1 VVVATFNDFQWPY
14 CARLAPE
21 LEQVLEK
28 YPNQVKLVY
37 KNFPLRNHTFAMQA
51 AIAALA
57 AEKQGK
63 FWEFHDL
70 LFKNYNHLNE
80 QKVKEIAQQLNLDME
95 KFEKDRKD
103 PQIRAMIN
111 KDLAEGNR
119 VGVRG
124 TPTIFIN
131 GRLLRNRSMG
141 GFQESIEKALK
152 KQAQ

>member
-1 VVVATFNDFQWPY
+1 MPV
-14 CARLAPE
+14 

-28 YPNQVKLVY
+28 NPNQVKLVY
-37 KNFPLRNHTFAMQA
+37 KNFPLRNHKFAMPA

-70 LFKNYNHLNE
+70 LFKDYNRLNE

-103 PQIRAMIN
+103 PRIRAMIN
-111 KDLAEGNR
+111 RELSEGNR
-119 VGVRG
+119 AGVRG
-124 TPTIFIN
+124 TPTVFIN
-131 GRLLRNRSMG
+131 GRLLRNRNPA
-141 GFQESIEKALK
+141 GFQELIEKALK
-152 KQAQ
+152 KPVQ

>member
-1 VVVATFNDFQWPY
+1 VPV
-14 CARLAPE
+14 

-28 YPNQVKLVY
+28 NPNQVKLVF
-37 KNFPLRNHTFAMQA
+37 KNFPLRNHKFAMEA

-70 LFKNYNHLNE
+70 LFKDYNRLNE
-80 QKVKEIAQQLNLDME
+80 PKVKEIAQQLKLDME

-111 KDLAEGNR
+111 RDLAEGNR
-119 VGVRG
+119 AGVRG
-124 TPTIFIN
+124 TPTVFIN
-131 GRLLRNRSMG
+131 GRLLRNRSPA
-141 GFQESIEKALK
+141 GFQELIEKALQK
-152 KQAQ
+152 PGQ

>member
-1 VVVATFNDFQWPY
+1 VPV
-14 CARLAPE
+14 

-28 YPNQVKLVY
+28 YPNEVKLVF
-37 KNFPLRNHTFAMQA
+37 KNFPLRNHKSAMPA

-70 LFKNYNHLNE
+70 LFKNFNRLNAR
-80 QKVKEIAQQLNLDME
+80 KVKEIAQQLNLDME
-95 KFEKDRKD
+95 KFDKDQQD

-111 KDLAEGNR
+111 RDLSEGNR

-124 TPTIFIN
+124 TPAVFIN
-131 GRLLRNRSMG
+131 GRLLRNRSMT
-141 GFQESIEKALK
+141 GFQALIEKSLK
-152 KQAQ
+152 SRSSENRK

>member
-1 VVVATFNDFQWPY
+1 V
-14 CARLAPE
+14 PE

-28 YPNQVKLVY
+28 FPNQVKLVF
-37 KNFPLRNHTFAMQA
+37 KNFPLIRNHKFAMPA

-70 LFKNYNHLNE
+70 LFKDYSQLNE
-80 QKVKEIAQQLNLDME
+80 EKIKEIAQQLKLNMK

-103 PQIRAMIN
+103 PQIMAMIN
-111 KDLAEGNR
+111 RDIAEGNQ

-124 TPTIFIN
+124 TPTVFIN
-131 GRLLRNRSMG
+131 GRLLRNRSMA
-141 GFQESIEKALK
+141 GFQELIEKALK
-152 KQAQ
+152 KPVQ

>member
-1 VVVATFNDFQWPY
+1 
-14 CARLAPE
+14 
-21 LEQVLEK
+21 VLEK
-28 YPNQVKLVY
+28 YPDQVKLVF
-37 KNFPLRNHTFAMQA
+37 KNFPLRNHKFSMQA

-57 AEKQGK
+57 ADKQGK

-80 QKVKEIAQQLNLDME
+80 EKIKEIAQQLNLDMKE
-95 KFEKDRKD
+95 FEKDQKD

-131 GRLLRNRSMG
+131 GRLLRNRSMA
-141 GFQESIEKALK
+141 GFQELIEKALK

>member
-1 VVVATFNDFQWPY
+1 MPV
-14 CARLAPE
+14 

-28 YPNQVKLVY
+28 YPNEVKLVF
-37 KNFPLRNHTFAMQA
+37 KNFPLRNHKFAMPA

-70 LFKNYNHLNE
+70 LFKDFNRLNA

-95 KFEKDRKD
+95 KFDKDQQD

-111 KDLAEGNR
+111 RDVSEGNR

-124 TPTIFIN
+124 TPTVFIN
-131 GRLLRNRSMG
+131 GRLLRNRSMT
-141 GFQESIEKALK
+141 GFQNLIEKSLK
-152 KQAQ
+152 SRSSENSK

>member
-1 VVVATFNDFQWPY
+1 VPV
-14 CARLAPE
+14 

-28 YPNQVKLVY
+28 YPNEVKLVF
-37 KNFPLRNHTFAMQA
+37 KNFPLRNHKFAMPA

-70 LFKNYNHLNE
+70 LFKDFNRLNA

-95 KFEKDRKD
+95 KFDKDQRD

-111 KDLAEGNR
+111 RDVSEGNR

-124 TPTIFIN
+124 TPTVFIN
-131 GRLLRNRSMG
+131 GRLLRNRSMT
-141 GFQESIEKALK
+141 GFQELIEKSLK
-152 KQAQ
+152 SRSSENRK